1 MWWCFHEDMAISI
14 VLLQIQFIF
23 LSFRNEQWD
32 EEIEIYNVRRITV
45 PRL

>member
-1 MWWCFHEDMAISI
+1 MAISI
-14 VLLQIQFIF
+14 VSLQTQFKDF
-23 LSFRNEQWD
+23 FSFSNEQWD